1 VARLLHQTR
10 AIAVPV
16 RVDGFRRLL
25 LHKQMPGKLF
35 KSLSLTIHPKMDL
48 GGFYR
53 RPYTKESGQ
62 RLLDELES
70 RIGDPE

>member
-1 VARLLHQTR
+1 
-10 AIAVPV
+10 
-16 RVDGFRRLL
+16 
-25 LHKQMPGKLF
+25 
-35 KSLSLTIHPKMDL
+35 MDL